1 MSYEFAIRQ
10 GTRRES
16 LTHNSNSKT
25 HNSHSYS
32 QLTIQNLK
40 TQKKT
45 KKRYEKCEL
54 ETGIEG
60 VNRSAHCHCRVDRR
74 GELRELILN
83 YELWIQSYE

>member
-16 LTHNSNSKT
+16 LTHNSKLTT

-40 TQKKT
+40 TQKLKNDMKNVNWKQVLKMLIAVLT
-45 KKRYEKCEL
+45 AIA
-54 ETGIEG
+54 GSIG
-60 VNRSAHCHCRVDRR
+60 VVSCM
-74 GELRELILN
+74 
-83 YELWIQSYE
+83 S